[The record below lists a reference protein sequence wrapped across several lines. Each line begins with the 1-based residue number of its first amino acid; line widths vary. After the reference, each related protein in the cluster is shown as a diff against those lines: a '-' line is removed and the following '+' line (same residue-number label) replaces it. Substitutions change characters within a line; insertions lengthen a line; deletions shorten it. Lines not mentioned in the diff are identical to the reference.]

1 MDLRVTASLA
11 AAVES
16 QDYTTSVVPPRERRG
31 PAMLGLLWL
40 TMVTGFP
47 SVLAGVD
54 WFRQGLTLPQVF
66 MCCLASIA
74 ILMLY
79 TVPACYLGADSGQT
93 FPLLSRKLFGKAGS
107 SLVSLNAA
115 WISVL
120 WYGLTA
126 YFLANGLQGIF
137 HLPIDTM
144 LLSALLA
151 VVMSFNNLF
160 GFAGVANF
168 AGYLAAP
175 VLIIWVLIT
184 FFKAAHEC
192 PSAVLSMAP
201 HTSTWHA
208 LTTVSAFLVGYAA
221 WGNEPDFWRFS
232 KPKLVLTVIPLVVS
246 LAIGT
251 FIFPIAGWML
261 ACISGITN
269 YAAATA
275 YMTNYA
281 FGGVSILAALV
292 LFVTYCAQND
302 ANLYTAINGIA
313 NLKKIQRKKLACVLT
328 GIAAVCAAVLSRSSH
343 SFEDVASL
351 SSTILPCPTVVMI
364 AEWYLI
370 SRFTKIPPDF
380 DTVAEFSTLPLVRW
394 SAVTAVLTGSAV
406 GLLTAG
412 IIPGL
417 ERFHFGVCSLQAW
430 LTTFIVYVTWRAVE
444 LSIGRSAI
452 ENQQPIP
459 VPELSSSGD

>member
-1 MDLRVTASLA
+1 MDLRVTDSLV

-16 QDYTTSVVPPRERRG
+16 QDYTTSVVPQHERRG
-31 PAMLGLLWL
+31 PLMLGLLWL

-54 WFRQGLTLPQVF
+54 WFRQGLTLPQVLV
-66 MCCLASIA
+66 CCLASIG

-93 FPLLSRKLFGKAGS
+93 FPLLSRKLFGKVGS

-126 YFLANGLQGIF
+126 FFLANGLQGIF
-137 HLPIDTM
+137 HIPIDTM
-144 LLSALLA
+144 WLSALLA

-175 VLIIWVLIT
+175 VLIIWVFIT
-184 FFKAAHEC
+184 FFKATHEC
-192 PSAVLSMAP
+192 PAAVLHAVP
-201 HTSTWHA
+201 HTSTVQA

-221 WGNEPDFWRFS
+221 WGNEPDFWRYS
-232 KPKLVLTVIPLVVS
+232 KPKLILTMIPLAVS
-246 LAIGT
+246 VFIGT
-251 FIFPIAGWML
+251 FIFPVAGWML
-261 ACISGITN
+261 AYISGITN

-275 YMTNYA
+275 YMTSYA
-281 FGGVSILAALV
+281 FGGVSILAAIV

-302 ANLYTAINGIA
+302 ANLYTAINGIM
-313 NLKKIQRKKLACVLT
+313 NLKQVQRKRLACILT
-328 GIAAVCAAVLSRSSH
+328 AISAVCAALLSRSSH
-343 SFEDVASL
+343 SFEDVAST
-351 SSTILPCPTVVMI
+351 SSTILPCPTVVML

-380 DTVAEFSTLPLVRW
+380 HVVADFATMPFIRW
-394 SAVTAVLTGSAV
+394 GAVVAVLSGSAV

-417 ERFHFGVCSLQAW
+417 ERLHVGVCSLQAW
-430 LTTFIVYVTWRAVE
+430 LTTLLVYIVWRAVE
-444 LSIGRSAI
+444 LATRSATS
-452 ENQQPIP
+452 QQQA
-459 VPELSSSGD
+459 VAVAEVSSSAE